1 VTSVKSRTAQFEF
14 SLAEQPIVIGQ
25 YRSVQP
31 TLQGS
36 PARPAILAFALAA
49 GALLSYQA
57 GRLWLADHRIHST
70 RLDVIERGVALEPTN
85 AEGWDLLGRHR
96 QLDFA
101 NADPAQAVADYQ
113 QAVQD
118 DPLSATYWMNLA
130 GAYEAN
136 GDLTGAQHAFEQAR
150 SVYPLS
156 AEVAW
161 NYGNFLVR
169 QNQDAAGYAEIRH
182 AVQSDPRLLPL
193 AISRVWRASRDVNVL
208 LDQAL
213 PPDVDA
219 YTQALNFFAS
229 TRQTDAALL
238 VWRRL
243 ITLGRPVPLVRT
255 FPFFDELIQDDRS
268 VDAKQVW
275 VEALTAAGLP
285 HDEPLNHSLVWNGE
299 FSRDFDN
306 GGLGWRWNSPW
317 DVAID
322 FDSAPPSHG
331 VRSVRLDFGGGRN
344 LDLSQPA
351 QYVPVESGRVYHF
364 RAYIRTEEI
373 TTESG
378 MRFSIVDPNHDR
390 AVDVLSDNLT
400 GTSPWTAAEMD
411 VTTGPN
417 THFLLVRLLRVG
429 SRLFDN
435 KLRGRVWIADVS
447 LVPAEAQ
454 GNLSQ

>member
-1 VTSVKSRTAQFEF
+1 
-14 SLAEQPIVIGQ
+14 
-25 YRSVQP
+25 VQP
-31 TLQGS
+31 SLQGV
-36 PARPAILAFALAA
+36 PARSAVLVFALAA
-49 GALLSYQA
+49 GALLCYQA
-57 GRLWLADHRIHST
+57 GRLWLADQRLHST
-70 RLDVIERGVALEPTN
+70 RLDVIERGVALEPAN
-85 AEGWDLLGRHR
+85 AAGWDLLGRYR

-101 NADPAQAVADYQ
+101 NADPVQSLADFQ
-113 QAVQD
+113 RAVQD

-136 GDLTGAQHAFEQAR
+136 GDLPGARHAFEQAR

-169 QNQDAAGYAEIRH
+169 QDQDAAGYAEILH

-213 PPDVDA
+213 PPDADA
-219 YTQALNFFAS
+219 YMQALKFFA
-229 TRQTDAALL
+229 TNHQTDVALS

-243 ITLGRPVPLVRT
+243 ITLGKPVPLAQT

-268 VDAKQVW
+268 MDAKQVW
-275 VEALTAAGLP
+275 IEALTAAGLP
-285 HDEPLNHSLVWNGE
+285 HDEPINHSLMWNGE
-299 FSRDFDN
+299 FLRGFEN

-317 DVAID
+317 DVTID
-322 FDSAPPSHG
+322 FDSAPLSRDG
-331 VRSVRLDFGGGRN
+331 RAVRLDFGGGRN
-344 LDLSQPA
+344 LELSEPA
-351 QYVPVESGRVYHF
+351 QYVPVEPGRLYHF
-364 RAYIRTEEI
+364 HAYMRTEEI

-378 MRFSIVDPNHDR
+378 MRFSIVDPNHDA
-390 AVDVLSDNLT
+390 AVNALSDNLT
-400 GTSPWTAAEMD
+400 GTHPWTAADMD
-411 VTTGPN
+411 VTAGPS
-417 THFLLVRLLRVG
+417 THFLLIRLLRVG

-447 LVPAEAQ
+447 LVPAEFHE
-454 GNLSQ
+454 NLSQ

>member
-1 VTSVKSRTAQFEF
+1 
-14 SLAEQPIVIGQ
+14 
-25 YRSVQP
+25 VQP
-31 TLQGS
+31 SLQGV
-36 PARPAILAFALAA
+36 PARPAVLVFALAA
-49 GALLSYQA
+49 GALLFYQA
-57 GRLWLADHRIHST
+57 GRLWLADYRLHST
-70 RLDVIERGVALEPTN
+70 RLDVIERGVALEPAN
-85 AEGWDLLGRHR
+85 AAGWDLLGRYR

-101 NADPAQAVADYQ
+101 NADPVQAVVDFQ
-113 QAVQD
+113 QAAQD

-169 QNQDAAGYAEIRH
+169 QDQDAAGYAEIRH
-182 AVQSDPRLLPL
+182 AIQSDPRLLPL
-193 AISRVWRASRDVNVL
+193 AISRVWRASHDVNVL

-219 YTQALNFFAS
+219 YTQALKFFAS
-229 TRQTDAALL
+229 NRQTDAALS

-243 ITLGRPVPLVRT
+243 ITLGKPVPLAQT

-275 VEALTAAGLP
+275 IEALTAAGLP
-285 HDEPLNHSLVWNGE
+285 HEELISHSLVWNGE
-299 FSRDFDN
+299 FRRDFDN

-317 DVAID
+317 DVTMN
-322 FDSAPPSHG
+322 FDPAPLSHG
-331 VRSVRLDFGGGRN
+331 VRAVRLDFGGGRN
-344 LDLSQPA
+344 LDLSEPA
-351 QYVPVESGRVYHF
+351 QYVPVEPGRVYHF
-364 RAYIRTEEI
+364 HAYMRTEEI

-378 MRFSIVDPNHDR
+378 MRFSIVDPNHDG
-390 AVDVLSDNLT
+390 AVNALSDNFT
-400 GTSPWTAAEMD
+400 GTHPWTAAEMD
-411 VTTGPN
+411 VATGST
-417 THFLLVRLLRVG
+417 THFLLVQLLRTG

-435 KLRGRVWIADVS
+435 KLRGTVWIADVS
-447 LVPAEAQ
+447 LVPAAVP
-454 GNLSQ
+454 GNLPQ